1 MYRIIYR
8 FNQEII
14 LELRLKKYK
23 FVIQKIPEL
32 GIFISVIA
40 LFFMFNYANESMSE
54 ISTLVRM
61 ATQGTCIGF
70 AAYGMSYLMITGE
83 IDLSSGA
90 TAGFAAAITGLM
102 LESGASELSAYSV
115 ALLAAI
121 GVGIL
126 NSIMTISVTILWLEL
141 GHNRF
146 VIMRGA
152 GTQHDR
158 SSN

>member
-1 MYRIIYR
+1 MKKYR
-8 FNQEII
+8 FA
-14 LELRLKKYK
+14 
-23 FVIQKIPEL
+23 IQKIPEL
-32 GIFISVIA
+32 GILVSVVA
-40 LFFMFNYANESMSE
+40 LFFLFNYANESMSE

-126 NSIMTISVTILWLEL
+126 NSVMTIIIGIPSFFGTLGTSFAVGGLVIWLL
-141 GHNRF
+141 KGRWIYTGDDIPTLDALF
-146 VIMRGA
+146 YP
-152 GTQHDR
+152 
-158 SSN
+158 